1 MKVFPRNIKTEKDIL
16 SVINRDSFKELI
28 KQNNSLNKNL
38 SKLNENYYS
47 NMKAIFDSDE
57 NKSRVMSF
65 INKLRNKDILSKQ
78 KSVSPI
84 QKDLEKIKVNK
95 RFATNKNKYN
105 INHTEPNNN
114 YMNLKKK
121 LLQRSYEENKQN
133 YINEDEY
140 QIQKQLHSIKNK
152 FYQINTAPVYKNKN
166 KKNELQISFTRVNIT
181 TIKDN
186 KHSTNEENDHM
197 LSKYHFYFSL
207 NSKNDK
213 LNLNLNKKL
222 FQIDRNNN
230 LFFKSNILENYSGYK
245 LSKYEKGELKNNFLL
260 NESIETLNKKFTEEL
275 IEINK
280 IPLRF
285 NNKLNYQNEIDLNE
299 NFQILPNLNKEK
311 LNKNL
316 ISTGMNT
323 IKDKRKYVENGINV
337 NFNSITSNSGNNTD
351 INLTNWDSLFQNQI
365 SSNSNSKNLFSNSD
379 SRIIKNESLNIKDIK
394 EFEFSPIHKLDKS
407 NEKDDINDSYFL

>member
-166 KKNELQISFTRVNIT
+166 KKEQFQITFTRVNIT
-181 TIKDN
+181 TIKNN
-186 KHSTNEENDHM
+186 KYSTNKGNSNM
-197 LSKYHFYFSL
+197 LSKDNFYFSL

-285 NNKLNYQNEIDLNE
+285 NNKFNYQNEIDLNE

-311 LNKNL
+311 LNENL

-394 EFEFSPIHKLDKS
+394 EFEFSPIHKLEKS
-407 NEKDDINDSYFL
+407 KEKEDINDSYFL

>member
-84 QKDLEKIKVNK
+84 QKYFEKIKVNK

-166 KKNELQISFTRVNIT
+166 KKEQFQITFTRVNIT
-181 TIKDN
+181 TIKNN
-186 KHSTNEENDHM
+186 KYSTNKGNSNM
-197 LSKYHFYFSL
+197 LSKDNFYFSL

-285 NNKLNYQNEIDLNE
+285 NNKFNYQNEIDLNE

>member
-166 KKNELQISFTRVNIT
+166 KKEQFQITFTRVNIT
-181 TIKDN
+181 TIKNN
-186 KHSTNEENDHM
+186 KYSTNKGNSNM
-197 LSKYHFYFSL
+197 LSKDNFYFSL

-285 NNKLNYQNEIDLNE
+285 NNKFNYQNEIDLNE

>member
-166 KKNELQISFTRVNIT
+166 KKEQFQITFTRVNIT
-181 TIKDN
+181 TIKNN
-186 KHSTNEENDHM
+186 KYSTNKGNSNM
-197 LSKYHFYFSL
+197 LSKDNFYFSL

-285 NNKLNYQNEIDLNE
+285 NIKFNYQNEIDLNE

>member
-166 KKNELQISFTRVNIT
+166 KKEQFQITFTRVNIT
-181 TIKDN
+181 TIKNN
-186 KHSTNEENDHM
+186 KYSTNNGNSNM
-197 LSKYHFYFSL
+197 LSKDNFYFSL

-285 NNKLNYQNEIDLNE
+285 NNKFNYQNEIDLNE

>member
-166 KKNELQISFTRVNIT
+166 KKEQFQITFTRVNIT
-181 TIKDN
+181 TIKNN
-186 KHSTNEENDHM
+186 KYSTNKGNSNM
-197 LSKYHFYFSL
+197 LSKDNFYFSL

>member
-166 KKNELQISFTRVNIT
+166 KKEQFQITFTRVNIT
-181 TIKDN
+181 TIKNN
-186 KHSTNEENDHM
+186 KYSTNKGNSNM
-197 LSKYHFYFSL
+197 LSKDNFYFSL

-394 EFEFSPIHKLDKS
+394 EFEFSPIHKLEKS
-407 NEKDDINDSYFL
+407 KEKEDINDSYFL

>member
-57 NKSRVMSF
+57 NKSRVISF

-166 KKNELQISFTRVNIT
+166 KKEQFQITFTRVNIT
-181 TIKDN
+181 TIKNN
-186 KHSTNEENDHM
+186 KYSTNKGNSNM
-197 LSKYHFYFSL
+197 LSKDNFYFSL

-285 NNKLNYQNEIDLNE
+285 NNKFNYQNEIDLNE

>member
-166 KKNELQISFTRVNIT
+166 KKEQFQITFTRVNIT
-181 TIKDN
+181 TIKNN
-186 KHSTNEENDHM
+186 KYSTNNGNSNM
-197 LSKYHFYFSL
+197 LSKDNFYFSL

-285 NNKLNYQNEIDLNE
+285 NNKFNYQNEIDLNE

-351 INLTNWDSLFQNQI
+351 INLKNWNSLFQNKAF
-365 SSNSNSKNLFSNSD
+365 SNSKNLFSNSD
-379 SRIIKNESLNIKDIK
+379 SRITNNESLNIKDIK
-394 EFEFSPIHKLDKS
+394 EFEFSPIHKLEKS
-407 NEKDDINDSYFL
+407 KEKEDINDSYFL